1 MASGNYALC
10 RKEAIPSQ
18 GQITHLFWRIKTL
31 QNFYSPHPCLPIP
44 PGHVKIKNLASF

>member
-18 GQITHLFWRIKTL
+18 GQITHLFWRIKHFRISTPPTPAP
-31 QNFYSPHPCLPIP
+31 YSPW
-44 PGHVKIKNLASF
+44 AR